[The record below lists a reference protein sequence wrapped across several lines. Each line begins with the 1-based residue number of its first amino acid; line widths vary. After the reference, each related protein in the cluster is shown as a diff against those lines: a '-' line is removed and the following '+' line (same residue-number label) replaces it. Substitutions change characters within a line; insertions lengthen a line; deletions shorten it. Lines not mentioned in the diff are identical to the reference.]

1 MKKMTEKQKEF
12 VNMIYNNL
20 KEYAPMYHL
29 KCYPVIIAQAI
40 IESGWGK
47 SYLAQK
53 NNFFG
58 LKCGRYW
65 KGKSVNLQ
73 TKEEYVK
80 GTLTKI
86 HDNFRMYDTPA
97 EGVKGYCEF
106 LMARRYSNLKDIV
119 DNETYITLLC
129 KDGYATSSSYK
140 KGILSIIETYDLNKY
155 SYDSVKD
162 IDTVA
167 LSVIQG
173 NWGNGEERRKKLEE
187 AGYDYQLVQSR
198 VNELIDDMERW

>member
-1 MKKMTEKQKEF
+1 MGMTEKQKEF
-12 VNMIYNNL
+12 VDMIYNNL
-20 KEYAPMYHL
+20 KEYAPRYHL

-40 IESGWGK
+40 MESGWGN
-47 SYLAQK
+47 SYLARK

-65 KGKSVNLQ
+65 KGKSVNLS
-73 TKEEYVK
+73 TKEEYVE

-86 HDNFRMYDTPA
+86 HDTFRVYDTPA
-97 EGVKGYCEF
+97 DGVKGYCEF
-106 LMARRYSNLKDIV
+106 LMARRYSNLKDII

-140 KGILSIIETYDLNKY
+140 KAILNLINTYDLNKY

-162 IDTVA
+162 IDAVA
-167 LSVIQG
+167 LSVIRG
-173 NWGNGEERRKKLEE
+173 DWGNGEERMKKLKK
-187 AGYDYQLVQSR
+187 AGYDYHLVQSR

>member
-1 MKKMTEKQKEF
+1 MGMTEDQKEF
-12 VNMIYNNL
+12 VEMVYNNL
-20 KEYAPMYHL
+20 KEYAPRYHL

-40 IESGWGK
+40 MESGWGN
-47 SYLAQK
+47 SYLAHK

-65 KGKSVNLQ
+65 KGKSVNLN
-73 TKEEYVK
+73 TKEEYTE
-80 GTLTKI
+80 GTLTNI
-86 HDNFRMYDTPA
+86 RANFRVYDTPA

-106 LMARRYSNLKDIV
+106 LMARRYSNLKDIA

-129 KDGYATSSSYK
+129 KDGYATSRSYK
-140 KGILSIIETYDLNKY
+140 KGILNLIATYDLNKY

-167 LSVIQG
+167 LSVLRG
-173 NWGNGEERRKKLEE
+173 KWGNGEERMKKLEA
-187 AGYDYQLVQSR
+187 AGYDYKLVQTR
-198 VNELIDDMERW
+198 VNELMNDMESW

>member
-1 MKKMTEKQKEF
+1 MRMTEKQKDF
-12 VNMIYNNL
+12 VEMIYNNL
-20 KEYAPMYHL
+20 KEYAPRYHL

-40 IESGWGK
+40 MESGWGK

-80 GTLTKI
+80 GKLTKI
-86 HDNFRMYDTPA
+86 HDNFRVYDTPA

-106 LMARRYSNLKDIV
+106 LMARRYNNLKDIT

-140 KGILSIIETYDLNKY
+140 KGILNLIATYYLNKY
-155 SYDSVKD
+155 SYYSVKD

-167 LSVIQG
+167 LSVLQG
-173 NWGNGEERRKKLEE
+173 NWGNGEERRKKLKA
-187 AGYDYQLVQSR
+187 AGYDYKLVQSR

>member
-1 MKKMTEKQKEF
+1 MGMTENQKDF
-12 VNMIYNNL
+12 VEMIYNNL
-20 KEYAPMYHL
+20 KKYAPRYHL

-40 IESGWGK
+40 MESGWGI
-47 SYLAQK
+47 SYLARK

-73 TKEEYVK
+73 TKEEYAE
-80 GTLTKI
+80 GTLTKVRA
-86 HDNFRMYDTPA
+86 NFRVYDNPA
-97 EGVKGYCEF
+97 QGVKGYCEF

-119 DNETYITLLC
+119 NNETYITLLC
-129 KDGYATSSSYK
+129 KDGYATSRSYK
-140 KGILSIIETYDLNKY
+140 KGILNLIATYDLNKY

-167 LSVIQG
+167 LSVLRG
-173 NWGNGEERRKKLEE
+173 NWGNGEERRKKLES
-187 AGYDYQLVQSR
+187 AGYDYNLVRSR
-198 VNELIDDMERW
+198 VNELKDDMERW

>member
-1 MKKMTEKQKEF
+1 MELTEKQKEF
-12 VNMIYNNL
+12 VKMIYDNL
-20 KEYAPMYHL
+20 KEYAPRYHL

-47 SYLAQK
+47 STLAHK

-65 KGKSVNLQ
+65 KGKNITLP
-73 TKEEYVK
+73 TKEEVVK
-80 GTLTKI
+80 GELTTI
-86 HDNFRMYDTPA
+86 FDNFRVYDTPSD
-97 EGVKGYCEF
+97 GIKGYCEF

-140 KGILSIIETYDLNKY
+140 KVVLNIINTYGLNKY
-155 SYDSVKD
+155 SYDKVRN
-162 IDTVA
+162 IDAVA
-167 LSVIQG
+167 LSVLHG
-173 NWGNGEERRKKLEE
+173 NWGNGEDRKKKLEA
-187 AGYDYQLVQSR
+187 AGYDYKLVQSR
-198 VNELIDDMERW
+198 VNELMDDMERW

>member
-1 MKKMTEKQKEF
+1 MEMTEKQRDF
-12 VNMIYNNL
+12 VELIYNNL
-20 KEYAPMYHL
+20 KEYAPRYHL

-40 IESGWGK
+40 LESGWGK

-86 HDNFRMYDTPA
+86 HDNFRVYDTPA

-129 KDGYATSSSYK
+129 KDGYATSRNYK
-140 KGILSIIETYDLNKY
+140 KGILNLIETYDLNKY
-155 SYDSVKD
+155 SYNEVKY

-167 LSVIQG
+167 LSVLRG
-173 NWGNGEERRKKLEE
+173 YWGNGEERRKKLEA
-187 AGYDYQLVQSR
+187 AGYDYHLVQSR
-198 VNELIDDMERW
+198 VNELKDDMERW

>member
-1 MKKMTEKQKEF
+1 MTEKQKDF
-12 VNMIYNNL
+12 VEMIYNNL
-20 KEYAPMYHL
+20 KEYAPRYHL

-40 IESGWGK
+40 MESGWGK

-65 KGKSVNLQ
+65 KGKSVNMQ

-86 HDNFRMYDTPA
+86 RDNFRVYDTHSD
-97 EGVKGYCEF
+97 GVKGYCEF
-106 LMARRYSNLKDIV
+106 LMARRYSNLKDIS

-140 KGILSIIETYDLNKY
+140 KAILNLIETYDLNKY
-155 SYDSVKD
+155 SHDNVKD
-162 IDTVA
+162 IDAVA
-167 LSVIQG
+167 LSVLRG
-173 NWGNGEERRKKLEE
+173 NWGNGDERRKKLEA
-187 AGYDYQLVQSR
+187 AGYDYHLVQSR
-198 VNELIDDMERW
+198 VNELKDDIERW

>member
-1 MKKMTEKQKEF
+1 MGMSEKQKEF
-12 VNMIYNNL
+12 VDMIYNKL
-20 KEYAPMYHL
+20 KEYAPRYHL

-40 IESGWGK
+40 MESGWGK

-58 LKCGRYW
+58 LKCGGYW

-73 TKEEYVK
+73 TKEEYIK

-86 HDNFRMYDTPA
+86 HDNFRVYDTPA

-119 DNETYITLLC
+119 DNTTYITLLC

-140 KGILSIIETYDLNKY
+140 RHILNIINTYDLNKY
-155 SYDSVKD
+155 SYNEVKY

-167 LSVIQG
+167 LSVLRG
-173 NWGNGEERRKKLEE
+173 YWGNGEERRKKLEA
-187 AGYDYQLVQSR
+187 AGYDYHLVQLR
-198 VNELIDDMERW
+198 VNELKDEMERR

>member
-1 MKKMTEKQKEF
+1 MEMTEKQKDF
-12 VNMIYNNL
+12 VEMIYNNL
-20 KEYAPMYHL
+20 KEYAPRYHL

-47 SYLAQK
+47 SYLAKK

-80 GTLTKI
+80 GTLTNI
-86 HDNFRMYDTPA
+86 RDNFRVYDTPA
-97 EGVKGYCEF
+97 DGVKGYCEF
-106 LMARRYSNLKDIV
+106 LMSRRYSNLKEIA

-140 KGILSIIETYDLNKY
+140 NSILNIITTYDLNKY
-155 SYDSVKD
+155 SYYNVKD

-167 LSVIQG
+167 LSVLRG
-173 NWGNGEERRKKLEE
+173 NWGNGEERRKKLEA
-187 AGYDYQLVQSR
+187 AGYDYHLVQSR
-198 VNELIDDMERW
+198 VNELKDDMERW

>member
-1 MKKMTEKQKEF
+1 MGMTEKQKVF
-12 VNMIYNNL
+12 VEMIYNNL
-20 KEYAPMYHL
+20 KEYAPRYHL

-65 KGKSVNLQ
+65 RGKSVNLS
-73 TKEEYVK
+73 TKEEYIK
-80 GTLTKI
+80 GELTTIK
-86 HDNFRMYDTPA
+86 DDFRVYNTPA
-97 EGVKGYCEF
+97 DGVKGYCEF
-106 LMARRYSNLKDIV
+106 LMARRYSNLKDIA

-140 KGILSIIETYDLNKY
+140 KAILNIIATYGLNKY
-155 SYDSVKD
+155 SYDNVKD
-162 IDTVA
+162 LDAVA
-167 LSVIQG
+167 LSVLRG
-173 NWGNGEERRKKLEE
+173 NWGNGEERRKKLEA
-187 AGYDYQLVQSR
+187 AGYDYQLVQSK
-198 VNELIDDMERW
+198 VNELMDDMERW

>member
-1 MKKMTEKQKEF
+1 MGMTEKQKVF
-12 VNMIYNNL
+12 VEMIYNNL
-20 KEYAPMYHL
+20 KEYAPRYHL

-65 KGKSVNLQ
+65 KGKSVNLS
-73 TKEEYVK
+73 TKEEYIK
-80 GTLTKI
+80 GKFTTIK
-86 HDNFRMYDTPA
+86 DGFRVYNTPA
-97 EGVKGYCEF
+97 DGVKGYCEF
-106 LMARRYSNLKDIV
+106 LMARRYSNLKDIA

-140 KGILSIIETYDLNKY
+140 KSILNIIATYGLNKY
-155 SYDSVKD
+155 SYDNVKD
-162 IDTVA
+162 LDAVA
-167 LSVIQG
+167 LSVLRG
-173 NWGNGEERRKKLEE
+173 KWGNGEDRKKKLEA
-187 AGYDYQLVQSR
+187 AGYDYKLVQSK
-198 VNELIDDMERW
+198 VNELMDDMERW

>member
-1 MKKMTEKQKEF
+1 MEMTEKQKEF
-12 VNMIYNNL
+12 VETIYNNL
-20 KEYAPMYHL
+20 KEYAPRYHL

-65 KGKSVNLQ
+65 KGKSVNLK

-80 GTLTKI
+80 GKLTTI
-86 HDNFRMYDTPA
+86 HDNFRVYDTPA
-97 EGVKGYCEF
+97 DGVKGYCEF
-106 LMARRYSNLKDIV
+106 LMARRYSNLKDII
-119 DNETYITLLC
+119 DNETYTTLLC

-140 KGILSIIETYDLNKY
+140 KAILNLIATYELDKY
-155 SYDSVKD
+155 SYDNVKD
-162 IDTVA
+162 IDAVA
-167 LSVIQG
+167 LSVLRG
-173 NWGNGEERRKKLEE
+173 NYGNGEERRKKLES
-187 AGYDYQLVQSR
+187 AGYDYNLVQTR
-198 VNELIDDMERW
+198 VNELKDDMERW

>member
-1 MKKMTEKQKEF
+1 MEMNEKQKEF
-12 VNMIYNNL
+12 VEMIYKNL
-20 KEYAPMYHL
+20 KKYAPRYHL

-47 SYLAQK
+47 STLAHK

-65 KGKSVNLQ
+65 NGKSVTLP
-73 TKEEYVK
+73 TKEEFVK
-80 GTLTKI
+80 GELTTI
-86 HDNFRMYDTPA
+86 CGTFRVYDTPA
-97 EGVKGYCEF
+97 NGVKGYCEF

-140 KGILSIIETYDLNKY
+140 KAILNLITTYELNKY
-155 SYDSVKD
+155 SYDNVKD
-162 IDTVA
+162 IDATA
-167 LSVIQG
+167 LSVLRG
-173 NWGNGEERRKKLEE
+173 NYGNGEERRKKLEA
-187 AGYDYQLVQSR
+187 AGYDYHLVQTR

>member
-1 MKKMTEKQKEF
+1 MEMTEKQKEF
-12 VNMIYNNL
+12 VTMIYNNL
-20 KEYAPMYHL
+20 KEYAPRYHL

-47 SYLAQK
+47 SRLAQK

-65 KGKSVNLQ
+65 KGKSITLP
-73 TKEEYVK
+73 TKEEFVK
-80 GTLTKI
+80 GELTTI
-86 HDNFRMYDTPA
+86 CDRFRAYDTPA
-97 EGVKGYCEF
+97 GGVKGYCEF
-106 LMARRYSNLKDIV
+106 LMARRYINLKDIV

-140 KGILSIIETYDLNKY
+140 KVILNIIDTYDLNKY

-162 IDTVA
+162 IDAVA
-167 LSVIQG
+167 LSVLRG
-173 NWGNGEERRKKLEE
+173 NWGNGEERRKKLET
-187 AGYDYQLVQSR
+187 AGYDYKLVQTR
-198 VNELIDDMERW
+198 VNELMDDMERW